1 MDGLFC
7 FVCVCLWLCVVSRQA
22 DIEISDEVRASL
34 PQGHISVS
42 VVSGQNISE
51 LKEQIDVKIVELLEA
66 VKQMQQEE
74 E

>member
-1 MDGLFC
+1 VAV
-7 FVCVCLWLCVVSRQA
+7 VCRQA

-66 VKQMQQEE
+66 VKQMQEE